1 MRELDQS
8 AKNFSQAASTLHQG
22 ARQSESGAAPDTS
35 GGVQVGKTEAVL
47 SEARRLW
54 QKYFELTKELLK
66 FSDQKDGELFMELVD
81 QRGQLIEKIKALPPN
96 DYRDSDECKA
106 MIEQM
111 IPMDKQIIYR
121 ARAWLNKSRRQNSAV
136 RSYDVT
142 SSFGTRGTVFNRQ
155 Y

>member
-1 MRELDQS
+1 MRNEFGEQS
-8 AKNFSQAASTLHQG
+8 TENFSRGENVTGQ
-22 ARQSESGAAPDTS
+22 D
-35 GGVQVGKTEAVL
+35 TEAVL
-47 SEARRLW
+47 TEARRLW

-66 FSDQKDGELFMELVD
+66 FSDQKDSELFMELVD
-81 QRGQLIEKIKALPPN
+81 QRGQLIEKIKALPSN
-96 DYRDSDECKA
+96 DYRESDECKA

-142 SSFGTRGTVFNRQ
+142 NSMGLRGTVFNRQ